1 MYHIE
6 QYKFLNMSVSS
17 SLFIIKT
24 VFAQSPFY
32 DKKVLSRNLP
42 QLTLDEVP
50 CFHKI
55 KIMHNTVLKMNE
67 LVSGLYSR
75 FKQDVI
81 FEIHTNKRKLQ
92 TLPAL
97 I

>member
-17 SLFIIKT
+17 SLFMIKT

-32 DKKVLSRNLP
+32 ENKVLSRNLP

-50 CFHKI
+50 CFHKM
-55 KIMHNTVLKMNE
+55 KIVHNTVLKMN
-67 LVSGLYSR
+67 GL
-75 FKQDVI
+75 
-81 FEIHTNKRKLQ
+81 
-92 TLPAL
+92 
-97 I
+97 

>member
-17 SLFIIKT
+17 SRFIIKT

-32 DKKVLSRNLP
+32 EKKVLSRNRL

-50 CFHKI
+50 CSHKM
-55 KIMHNTVLKMNE
+55 KIMHNTVLKMN
-67 LVSGLYSR
+67 GL
-75 FKQDVI
+75 
-81 FEIHTNKRKLQ
+81 
-92 TLPAL
+92 
-97 I
+97 

>member
-32 DKKVLSRNLP
+32 ENKVLSRNLP

-50 CFHKI
+50 CCHKT
-55 KIMHNTVLKMNE
+55 KIVHNTALKMN
-67 LVSGLYSR
+67 GL
-75 FKQDVI
+75 
-81 FEIHTNKRKLQ
+81 
-92 TLPAL
+92 
-97 I
+97 